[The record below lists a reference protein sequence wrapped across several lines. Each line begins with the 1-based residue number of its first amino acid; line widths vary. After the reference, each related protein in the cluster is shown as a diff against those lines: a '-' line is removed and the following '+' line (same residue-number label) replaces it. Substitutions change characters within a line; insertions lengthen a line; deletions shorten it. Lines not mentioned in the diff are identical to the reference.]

1 MRVPLRHR
9 PTRENADDAR
19 NLSDCA
25 VRRALSVNG
34 EDGNRDDAD
43 DARDEGPVSPERA
56 PHGTDSGTLGAAPA
70 SEAGALGAAEGASTT
85 RGASHATVIRWGP
98 TWTATETPTSGSP

>member
-70 SEAGALGAAEGASTT
+70 SEVGALGAAEGASTT
-85 RGASHATVIRWGP
+85 RGASHAEVMR
-98 TWTATETPTSGSP
+98 

>member
-34 EDGNRDDAD
+34 EDGNRDNAD

-85 RGASHATVIRWGP
+85 RGASHADVMR
-98 TWTATETPTSGSP
+98 

>member
-9 PTRENADDAR
+9 PTREDADNPR

-25 VRRALSVNG
+25 VGRAFAVNG
-34 EDGNRDDAD
+34 EDRNRDDAD
-43 DARDEGPVSPERA
+43 DARDEGPVAAERR
-56 PHGTDSGTLGAAPA
+56 PHGVDPGALGVAPA

-85 RGASHATVIRWGP
+85 RGASHAEVMRCP
-98 TWTATETPTSGSP
+98 AT

>member
-9 PTRENADDAR
+9 PTREDANNPR

-34 EDGNRDDAD
+34 EDGNRDDAYH
-43 DARDEGPVSPERA
+43 ARDEGPVSPERA

-85 RGASHATVIRWGP
+85 RGASHAEVMR
-98 TWTATETPTSGSP
+98 

>member
-9 PTRENADDAR
+9 PTREDPDDAR
-19 NLSDCA
+19 DLSDCA
-25 VRRALSVNG
+25 VGRALSVNG
-34 EDGNRDDAD
+34 KDRDGDDAD
-43 DARDEGPVSPERA
+43 DARDEGPVAPERR

-85 RGASHATVIRWGP
+85 RGASHAEVMR
-98 TWTATETPTSGSP
+98 

>member
-9 PTRENADDAR
+9 PTREHADDAR

-25 VRRALSVNG
+25 IGRALSVNG
-34 EDGNRDDAD
+34 EDGNRDNAD

-85 RGASHATVIRWGP
+85 RGASHAEVMR
-98 TWTATETPTSGSP
+98 

>member
-9 PTRENADDAR
+9 PTREHADDAC

-56 PHGTDSGTLGAAPA
+56 PHGTDSGTPGAAPA
-70 SEAGALGAAEGASTT
+70 SDAGALGAAEGASTT
-85 RGASHATVIRWGP
+85 RGASHAEVMR
-98 TWTATETPTSGSP
+98 

>member
-9 PTRENADDAR
+9 STRKYADDAR

-70 SEAGALGAAEGASTT
+70 SDAGALGAAEGTSTT
-85 RGASHATVIRWGP
+85 RGASHAEVML
-98 TWTATETPTSGSP
+98 

>member
-9 PTRENADDAR
+9 STREHADDAR
-19 NLSDCA
+19 DLRDGPVS
-25 VRRALSVNG
+25 RALAVNG
-34 EDGNRDDAD
+34 EDRDGDDAD

>member
-9 PTRENADDAR
+9 PTREDADDAR

-34 EDGNRDDAD
+34 EDRNRDDAD
-43 DARDEGPVSPERA
+43 DARDEGPVASERR
-56 PHGTDSGTLGAAPA
+56 PHGADSGALGAAPA
-70 SEAGALGAAEGASTT
+70 SEAGALGAVEGASTT
-85 RGASHATVIRWGP
+85 RGASHAEVMRCP
-98 TWTATETPTSGSP
+98 ATWNVTETPTSGSP

>member
-85 RGASHATVIRWGP
+85 RGASHAEVMR
-98 TWTATETPTSGSP
+98 

>member
-9 PTRENADDAR
+9 STREHADDAR

-25 VRRALSVNG
+25 VRRALPVNG
-34 EDGNRDDAD
+34 EDGNRDNAD
-43 DARDEGPVSPERA
+43 HARDEGPVSPERA

-85 RGASHATVIRWGP
+85 RGASHAEVMR
-98 TWTATETPTSGSP
+98 

>member
-9 PTRENADDAR
+9 PTREDADDAR

-85 RGASHATVIRWGP
+85 RGASHAEVMR
-98 TWTATETPTSGSP
+98 